1 MGDLENKKHRRKTKM
16 RVAPMLLAMWQKMP
30 YPYTTSAQIVQYPWR
45 YVTEWKPGNHFMRM
59 YIRTMIAF
67 LPIWHFLEVGLSADH
82 IDMVKM
88 RYKKPFQ
95 RALEHYHAEEEIRQ
109 AALERN
115 ANHSSSQSSLYC
127 FDVKTKQDKKF
138 RYWKLFV

>member
-1 MGDLENKKHRRKTKM
+1 MGGFGKQEAQKGDNQNESRPN
-16 RVAPMLLAMWQKMP
+16 APGQMAKMP

-67 LPIWHFLEVGLSADH
+67 LPIWHFLEVGLSGDH

-109 AALERN
+109 AAL
-115 ANHSSSQSSLYC
+115 
-127 FDVKTKQDKKF
+127 K
-138 RYWKLFV
+138 WKGMPITPHPNPRCTALM

>member
-1 MGDLENKKHRRKTKM
+1 MKHRREKIKM
-16 RVAPMLLAMWQKMP
+16 RIAPLLLAKWQKMP

-59 YIRTMIAF
+59 YIRTIILFM
-67 LPIWHFLEVGLSADH
+67 PIFHFLEVGLNADH

-88 RYKKPFQ
+88 RFKKPMQ

-115 ANHSSSQSSLYC
+115 ASHSSSRSSSHWI
-127 FDVKTKQDKKF
+127 DVNTIQKF
-138 RYWKLFV
+138 RNWKLFVVE

>member
-1 MGDLENKKHRRKTKM
+1 MGDILPFGFGKQEAQKGDNQNESRPNAPGQ
-16 RVAPMLLAMWQKMP
+16 VAKNAISLYNLGSNCPISME
-30 YPYTTSAQIVQYPWR
+30 IR
-45 YVTEWKPGNHFMRM
+45 YKWKPGNHFMRM

-67 LPIWHFLEVGLSADH
+67 LPIWHFLEVGLSGDH

-109 AALERN
+109 AAL
-115 ANHSSSQSSLYC
+115 
-127 FDVKTKQDKKF
+127 K
-138 RYWKLFV
+138 WKGMPIT

>member
-1 MGDLENKKHRRKTKM
+1 MGDILPSALENIKKHRREKIKM
-16 RVAPMLLAMWQKMP
+16 RIAPLLLAKWQKMP

-45 YVTEWKPGNHFMRM
+45 YVTGWKPGNHFMRM

-67 LPIWHFLEVGLSADH
+67 LPIWHFLEVGLSGDH

-109 AALERN
+109 AAL
-115 ANHSSSQSSLYC
+115 
-127 FDVKTKQDKKF
+127 K
-138 RYWKLFV
+138 WKGMPITPHPNPRCTALM

>member
-1 MGDLENKKHRRKTKM
+1 MNIHHEKVIGVRLARKSVKNMTPFFHYQITMLKHFHEICFKKEKNN
-16 RVAPMLLAMWQKMP
+16 VQLLF
-30 YPYTTSAQIVQYPWR
+30 YLY
-45 YVTEWKPGNHFMRM
+45 RM

-67 LPIWHFLEVGLSADH
+67 LPIWHFLEVGLSGDH

-109 AALERN
+109 AAL
-115 ANHSSSQSSLYC
+115 
-127 FDVKTKQDKKF
+127 K
-138 RYWKLFV
+138 WKGMPITPHPNPRCTALM

>member
-1 MGDLENKKHRRKTKM
+1 MGGKQEAQKGDNQNEGRPN
-16 RVAPMLLAMWQKMP
+16 APGQMAKMP

-59 YIRTMIAF
+59 YIRTIILFMPVF
-67 LPIWHFLEVGLSADH
+67 HFLEVGLSGDH

-109 AALERN
+109 AAL
-115 ANHSSSQSSLYC
+115 
-127 FDVKTKQDKKF
+127 K
-138 RYWKLFV
+138 WKGMPITPHPNPRCTALM